1 MIRKPL
7 RTLTAATSLALAAC
21 AHSSP
26 LLDGASMTNASG
38 KTVTD
43 RQPVKEWPLRFDSHK
58 FSVFTYDTYGAR
70 VVYAG
75 LVQINDAPDE
85 LQPAVASYGPDY
97 QRNWSGTHGMIRNFP
112 APAEVTW
119 RSKDGEFHQ
128 AEIDIAQIFKDER
141 VRHNVT
147 RMDVADMVDGEYRH
161 EPSIIM
167 QIDDRTIRVYMRA
180 FVPTKELQIPGNQ
193 YSDAKDEVVLVETFT
208 Y

>member
-58 FSVFTYDTYGAR
+58 FSVFTYDTYGAK

-75 LVQINDAPDE
+75 QVQIDQDDDE
-85 LQPAVASYGPDY
+85 LRRDIQGRARAPQRAAGGSGRHGGRRIPA
-97 QRNWSGTHGMIRNFP
+97 
-112 APAEVTW
+112 
-119 RSKDGEFHQ
+119 
-128 AEIDIAQIFKDER
+128 
-141 VRHNVT
+141 
-147 RMDVADMVDGEYRH
+147 
-161 EPSIIM
+161 
-167 QIDDRTIRVYMRA
+167 
-180 FVPTKELQIPGNQ
+180 
-193 YSDAKDEVVLVETFT
+193 
-208 Y
+208 

>member
-26 LLDGASMTNASG
+26 LLDGASMTNASD

-58 FSVFTYDTYGAR
+58 FSVFTYDTYGAK

-75 LVQINDAPDE
+75 LVQINDAADE
-85 LQPAVASYGPDY
+85 LQPSVASYGPDY
-97 QRNWSGTHGMIRNFP
+97 QRSWSGTHGMIRNFP
-112 APAEVTW
+112 APAKVSW
-119 RSKDGEFHQ
+119 RSKDGQAHE
-128 AEIDIAQIFKDER
+128 AEIDFGEIFKDER
-141 VRHNVT
+141 VRHNVP
-147 RMDVADMVDGEYRH
+147 REEVADMLDGEYRH

-167 QIDDRTIRVYMRA
+167 QIDDRTIRIFMKA
-180 FVPTKELQIPGNQ
+180 FVPTRKLQIPGNPI
-193 YSDAKDEVVLVETFT
+193 SDARADVVLVETFT

>member
-38 KTVTD
+38 KAVTD

-58 FSVFTYDTYGAR
+58 FSVFTYDTYGAK

-75 LVQINDAPDE
+75 LVQINDAADE
-85 LQPAVASYGPDY
+85 LQPSVASYGPDY
-97 QRNWSGTHGMIRNFP
+97 QRSWSGTHGMIRNFP
-112 APAEVTW
+112 APAKVSW
-119 RSKDGEFHQ
+119 RSKDGQAHE
-128 AEIDIAQIFKDER
+128 AEIDFGEIFMDER
-141 VRHNVT
+141 VRHNVP
-147 RMDVADMVDGEYRH
+147 REEVADMLDGEYRH

-167 QIDDRTIRVYMRA
+167 QIDDRTIRIFMKA
-180 FVPTKELQIPGNQ
+180 FVPTRQLQIPGNPI
-193 YSDAKDEVVLVETFT
+193 SDARADVVLVETFA

>member
-38 KTVTD
+38 KAVTD

-58 FSVFTYDTYGAR
+58 FSVFTYDTYGAK

-75 LVQINDAPDE
+75 LVQINDAADE
-85 LQPAVASYGPDY
+85 LQPSVASYGPDY
-97 QRNWSGTHGMIRNFP
+97 QRSWSGTHGMIRNFP
-112 APAEVTW
+112 APAKASW
-119 RSKDGEFHQ
+119 RSKDGQAHE
-128 AEIDIAQIFKDER
+128 AEIDFGEIFKDER
-141 VRHNVT
+141 VRHNVP
-147 RMDVADMVDGEYRH
+147 REEVADMLDGEYRH

-167 QIDDRTIRVYMRA
+167 QIDDRTIRIFMKA
-180 FVPTKELQIPGNQ
+180 FVPTRQLQIPGNPI
-193 YSDAKDEVVLVETFT
+193 SDARADVVLVETFA

>member
-26 LLDGASMTNASG
+26 LLDGASMTNASD

-58 FSVFTYDTYGAR
+58 FSVFTYDTYGTR

-85 LQPAVASYGPDY
+85 LQPSVASYGPDY

-112 APAEVTW
+112 APAEVSW
-119 RSKDGEFHQ
+119 RSKDGEYHK
-128 AEIDIAQIFKDER
+128 AEIDIAKIFKDEY
-141 VRHNVT
+141 VRHNVKRT
-147 RMDVADMVDGEYRH
+147 DVADMVDGEYRH

-180 FVPTKELQIPGNQ
+180 FVPTKERQIPGNQ

>member
-7 RTLTAATSLALAAC
+7 RTLTAATSLALAAS

-58 FSVFTYDTYGAR
+58 FSVFTYDTYGTR

-75 LVQINDAPDE
+75 LVQINDDPDE
-85 LQPAVASYGPDY
+85 LQPSVASYGPDY

-112 APAEVTW
+112 APAEVSW
-119 RSKDGEFHQ
+119 RSKDGEYHK
-128 AEIDIAQIFKDER
+128 AEIDIAKIFKDEY
-141 VRHNVT
+141 VRHNVKRT
-147 RMDVADMVDGEYRH
+147 DVADMVDGEYRH

-180 FVPTKELQIPGNQ
+180 FVPTKERQIPGNQ